1 MAEKNTA
8 IQQPLSNCRVIMEE
22 LISTNVSQLDASEIT
37 ITFRD
42 KFIDSMNDM
51 DEIIRYIE
59 LYFRFIPLKLTSIFL
74 IPEYGD
80 TNRIHFHGI
89 IRGKRKDI
97 ATLLLWLKRRFGRS
111 TIATIRNT
119 TKYHKYLLKENP
131 KEYIYIDYLK
141 NN

>member
-8 IQQPLSNCRVIMEE
+8 IQQPLSNCRTMMEE
-22 LISTNVSQLDASEIT
+22 LILTNISQSDASEIT

-51 DEIIRYIE
+51 DELIRYIE
-59 LYFRFIPLKLTSIFL
+59 LYFRFIPLNLTSILL
-74 IPEYGD
+74 IPEYGN

-89 IRGKRKDI
+89 IRGTRKEK

-119 TKYHKYLLKENP
+119 TSYHKYLLKENP
-131 KEYIYIDYLK
+131 KEYIYINY
-141 NN
+141 